1 MKNFKAHIL
10 IVDDDD
16 RIRDLVKEYLNQ
28 NNYLVSTAKDS
39 NDAFEKTKIIKFDLI
54 VLDIMMPGKTGLEF
68 TQDYKKKIDTPILLL
83 TAKGEPSER
92 IEGLEVGADDYLTKP
107 FGLNELIA
115 RSRALIRRSKRNK
128 KSIEIIKQ
136 FNLSPHPEGGWFREI
151 VRSKNYLIREDGQSR
166 NFITGIYY
174 LLEKDSKSAWHRVK
188 NADEI
193 WIYLRG
199 DPLNLWSL
207 DNDNKLLRNLILDSN
222 NPVEMIPS
230 GYWQAA
236 KSTGEFTL
244 VSCCVGPGFD
254 FKDFEL
260 LRNTNHTSRLD
271 KAIND
276 LI

>member
-1 MKNFKAHIL
+1 MNP
-10 IVDDDD
+10 
-16 RIRDLVKEYLNQ
+16 NQ
-28 NNYLVSTAKDS
+28 ENL
-39 NDAFEKTKIIKFDLI
+39 
-54 VLDIMMPGKTGLEF
+54 
-68 TQDYKKKIDTPILLL
+68 
-83 TAKGEPSER
+83 
-92 IEGLEVGADDYLTKP
+92 
-107 FGLNELIA
+107 
-115 RSRALIRRSKRNK
+115 
-128 KSIEIIKQ
+128 EIIKQ

-151 VRSKNYLIREDGQSR
+151 VRSKNYLIREDGQRR

-174 LLEKDSKSAWHRVK
+174 LLERDAKSAWHRVK

-199 DPLNLWSL
+199 NRLNLCCL
-207 DNDNKLLRNLILDSN
+207 YDDKLIGNSILDSN

-260 LRNTNHTSRLD
+260 LRNTNYTSRLD